1 MRFMPVALL
10 GFALASLHPSTFAD
24 ELFGDFYY
32 TATPTEITITLYG
45 GSAQSVIVPSQITN
59 VPVRTIKATAFAGQ
73 SGFTNVI
80 IPDSVTTFQGPTFSS
95 CSSLASI
102 SLGGGLSALG
112 DAPFAGCTNLATI
125 AVHATNA
132 AYSSIDGVLFNK
144 SATTLLYYPLGK
156 SGAYTIPDGTLTIAE
171 HAFEVHPKL
180 SSVTMPD
187 SVVNIANSAFN
198 SCTALGSVQVGNG
211 VTNIG
216 DFAFISCTNL
226 SDLTLGSSVKTIG
239 PMAFSG
245 CTRLARVTL
254 PGSLSNIGSYA
265 FAECSILERI
275 YFRGNAPIAE
285 EGAFELISGA
295 AKVYYLPGTSGWG
308 PSFAGLSTALWNPTI
323 ELAPPIL
330 FITGT
335 PDIPIAVESCTNL
348 VSGPWMLL
356 NSTTLANG
364 DISITDNKGTNSM
377 ATFYRV
383 TGP

>member
-1 MRFMPVALL
+1 MPVALL

-254 PGSLSNIGSYA
+254 PSSLSNGDRLLCFRRMFDPGAHLLSRKC
-265 FAECSILERI
+265 AESGRERLREH
-275 YFRGNAPIAE
+275 FRCGQ
-285 EGAFELISGA
+285 G
-295 AKVYYLPGTSGWG
+295 V
-308 PSFAGLSTALWNPTI
+308 LSARDQRL
-323 ELAPPIL
+323 
-330 FITGT
+330 
-335 PDIPIAVESCTNL
+335 
-348 VSGPWMLL
+348 GPWFCRFEYRALESNDRARSAHSL
-356 NSTTLANG
+356 HYGNSG
-364 DISITDNKGTNSM
+364 YSH
-377 ATFYRV
+377 RR
-383 TGP
+383 

>member
-1 MRFMPVALL
+1 MRFMPVALF
-10 GFALASLHPSTFAD
+10 GFALATLHPSTFAD

-45 GSAQSVIVPSQITN
+45 GSAQSVTVPSQITN
-59 VPVRTIKATAFAGQ
+59 VPVRTIKATAFSGQ
-73 SGFTNVI
+73 SGFTNVV
-80 IPDSVTTFQGPTFSS
+80 IPDSVTTFQALAFNS

-156 SGAYTIPDGTLTIAE
+156 NGAYTIPDGTLTIAE

-187 SVVNIANSAFN
+187 SVVNIADSAFN
-198 SCTALGSVQVGNG
+198 NCTALESVQVGNG

-216 DFAFISCTNL
+216 DFAFLSCTNL
-226 SDLTLGSSVKTIG
+226 ADLTLGSSVKTIG
-239 PMAFSG
+239 LMAFSG
-245 CTRLARVTL
+245 CTRLARVAL
-254 PGSLSNIGSYA
+254 PSSLAAIGPYA
-265 FAECSILERI
+265 FSECSILERI
-275 YFRGNAPIAE
+275 YFRGNAPNPE
-285 EGAFELISGA
+285 ENPFENISGA

-308 PSFAGLSTALWNPTI
+308 PGYAGLSTALWNPTI
-323 ELAPPIL
+323 ALAPPTL
-330 FITGT
+330 FISGT
-335 PDIPIAVESCTNL
+335 PDILIAIESCTNL
-348 VSGPWMLL
+348 VNGAWTLL

-364 DISITDNKGTNSM
+364 DISISDDEGTNSV
-377 ATFYRV
+377 ANFYRI
-383 TGP
+383 TTP